1 MLNSL
6 NAEHLHLLLNHFPTV
21 GYAVGLGLFL
31 VALFQKSSELK
42 QASLVIF
49 IVIAL
54 ISIPTYLSG
63 NAANFALKGKAEL
76 SESMLQA
83 HQDAALLG
91 LIFMEL
97 TGLFAWLEI
106 WRIRYVARPMNWN
119 LMVVIVMSL
128 ATFGLMA
135 RAANIGGEL
144 RHPEIRPATESSVW
158 PQTAVMA
165 KAFVIE
171 NPWVWPAAEIF
182 HFIGLTMIFGTVLLV
197 NLRLLGII
205 NHVSFDSVYR
215 LLPWGIAGF
224 IINFISGMLFFVAV
238 PDQYT
243 QNSGFARKMV
253 LLVMAAVTMIYPTV
267 FDRLSDLKAEDT
279 APVQNKVIA
288 GASIALWVAVIFFG
302 RYLPYIGSE

>member
-21 GYAVGLGLFL
+21 GYAIGLGLFV
-31 VALFQKSSELK
+31 VALFVKSKELK

-49 IVIAL
+49 ILIAL
-54 ISIPTYLSG
+54 ISLPAYLSG
-63 NAANFALKGKAEL
+63 NAANFALKEQVQL
-76 SESMLQA
+76 SESMVQA

-97 TGLFAWLEI
+97 TGLLAWLEL
-106 WRIRYVARPMNWN
+106 WRVRYVAQPMKWN
-119 LMVVIVMSL
+119 LAALTVLSL

-144 RHPEIRPATESSVW
+144 RHPEIAAGADAAVW
-158 PQTAVMA
+158 PQTAVIA
-165 KAFVIE
+165 KAFVID
-171 NPWVWPAAEIF
+171 NAWVWPIAEVV

-205 NHVSFDSVYR
+205 EHVSFDSVYR
-215 LLPWGIAGF
+215 LLPWGVAGF
-224 IINFISGMLFFVAV
+224 IINFITGMLFFVAV

-243 QNSGFARKMV
+243 QNSGFTRKMV
-253 LLVMAAVTMIYPTV
+253 LMVIAALTMVYPTV
-267 FDRLSDLKAEDT
+267 FGNLSDIQAEDS

-302 RYLPYIGSE
+302 RYLPFIGSE

>member
-6 NAEHLHLLLNHFPTV
+6 NAQHLHLLLNHFPTV
-21 GYAVGLGLFL
+21 GYAIGVGLFL
-31 VALFQKSSELK
+31 VAVFLSGSELK

-49 IVIAL
+49 IAIAL
-54 ISIPTYLSG
+54 VSLPTYLSG
-63 NAANFALKGKAEL
+63 NAANFALKEKAQL
-76 SESMLQA
+76 SETLVQA

-97 TGLFAWLEI
+97 TGLFAWLEM
-106 WRIRYVARPMNWN
+106 WRVRYLARPMNWN
-119 LMVVIVMSL
+119 LMVVIVLSL

-135 RAANIGGEL
+135 RAANIGGEM
-144 RHPEIRPATESSVW
+144 RHPEIRPAAESSVW

-165 KAFVIE
+165 KAFVID

-205 NHVSFDSVYR
+205 SHVSFDSVYR

-224 IINFISGMLFFVAV
+224 IINFMSGMLFFVAV

-253 LLVMAAVTMIYPTV
+253 LMVMAAVTMLYPTV
-267 FDRLSDLKAEDT
+267 FDGLADLKAEDT
-279 APVQNKVIA
+279 APVQNRVIA